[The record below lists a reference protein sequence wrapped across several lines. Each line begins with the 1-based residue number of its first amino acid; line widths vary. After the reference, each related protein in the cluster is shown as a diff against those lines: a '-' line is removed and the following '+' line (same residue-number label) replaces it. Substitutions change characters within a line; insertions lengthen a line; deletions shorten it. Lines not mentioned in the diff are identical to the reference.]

1 MAEATTTAPTTMAA
15 VLMPPVSALPVSGL
29 LEGETVL
36 LVVDCV
42 RVDVRVP
49 DLDMEVVVGG
59 RLSAE
64 EVEVGRFV
72 VTTVV

>member
-15 VLMPPVSALPVSGL
+15 VLMPAESPLPVSGL

-42 RVDVRVP
+42 RVAVRVP
-49 DLDMEVVVGG
+49 DLDMEVVVG

>member
-15 VLMPPVSALPVSGL
+15 VWMPAGLPLPVSGL

-42 RVDVRVP
+42 RVAVRVP
-49 DLDMEVVVGG
+49 DLDMEVAVGV
-59 RLSAE
+59 RLSEE